1 MLRIKKNVNDL
12 FLRRAAIIDVLDEAS
27 NINTGIEYPGNG
39 FHSLYEAKF
48 QTADGY
54 TVHWAWVIGGSG
66 DGIKYTVAVAVNE
79 DEEER
84 EVVKTGWE
92 RGHKSY
98 VLERPVPREF
108 TNSIRHLVPGK
119 LFLIDEV
126 PGFDV
131 DGNHRD
137 GWFSKGLFALK
148 LSVPDC
154 LTINVECADPEL
166 VIQPECWRIKEGV
179 FIVFPDDTYRLMGFM
194 DYLAIRRWERPMYRQ
209 GDLMFFGLQWSIE
222 FDDNGEPIPPLEY
235 TFYVYPEGYSV
246 DRHGVDGLVL
256 VRKSN
261 AEGIYERDI
270 FLVGP
275 AVARHPEHGTL
286 EIPEGQYEIAMLPG
300 TSRPFRSGGRL
311 D

>member
-1 MLRIKKNVNDL
+1 
-12 FLRRAAIIDVLDEAS
+12 LRRAAIIDVLDEAS

-179 FIVFPDDTYRLMGFM
+179 FIVFPDDSYRLMGFM
-194 DYLAIRRWERPMYRQ
+194 DYLTIRQWVRPTYRQ
-209 GDLMFFGLQWSIE
+209 GDLMFFKLQVGIE
-222 FDDNGEPIPPLEY
+222 FNSDGEPVSKPCDYLPARHGY
-235 TFYVYPEGYSV
+235 TFDVYKGGYNV
-246 DRHGVDGLVL
+246 DRHNVDGLV
-256 VRKSN
+256 VIRKSK
-261 AEGIYERDI
+261 AEDIYERDI
-270 FLVGP
+270 ILVGP
-275 AVARHPEHGTL
+275 AVARHPEHEEL
-286 EIPEGQYEIAMLPG
+286 KIPEGQYEIIMLPG
-300 TSRPFRSGGRL
+300 TSRPFRSGGQL

>member
-1 MLRIKKNVNDL
+1 MMRIKRNINDL
-12 FLRRAAIIDVLDEAS
+12 FLRRASIIDALYEA
-27 NINTGIEYPGNG
+27 NHIDTGIEYPLKG
-39 FHSLYEAKF
+39 FHSLYETKF
-48 QTADGY
+48 ETMDGY
-54 TVHWAWVIGGSG
+54 TVHWAWVIGGYG
-66 DGIKYTVAVAVNE
+66 DGIKYTVAVAVDE
-79 DEEER
+79 DEE
-84 EVVKTGWE
+84 VVKAGWE
-92 RGHKSY
+92 HGHKSY

-179 FIVFPDDTYRLMGFM
+179 FIVFPDDSYRLMGFM
-194 DYLAIRRWERPMYRQ
+194 DYLTIRQWVRPTYRQ
-209 GDLMFFGLQWSIE
+209 GDLMFFKLQVGIE
-222 FDDNGEPIPPLEY
+222 FNSDGEPVSKHGY
-235 TFYVYPEGYSV
+235 TFDVYKGGYNV
-246 DRHGVDGLVL
+246 DRHNVDGLV
-256 VRKSN
+256 VIRKSK
-261 AEGIYERDI
+261 AEDVYERDI
-270 FLVGP
+270 ILVGP
-275 AVARHPEHGTL
+275 AVARHPEHGEL
-286 EIPEGQYEIAMLPG
+286 KIPEGQYEIIMLPG
-300 TSRPFRSGGRL
+300 TSRPFRSGGQL